1 MSHFVTV
8 LTTVWDMRLILSVS
22 VKLQLQQSVDKSA
35 AMKTIRYVRC
45 CFNACS
51 KVSLI
56 YCAEPTT
63 THTHPFNGLFP
74 GLPGWASTR
83 VAKPISYK
91 PDALPAAQPTASR
104 DWRHEHWRNQQL
116 KSGRTEKLKKYKQI
130 CLELSANSPG
140 NPWSQSWKDTSV
152 CLSAQWCVAWKS
164 PLWKA
169 VNGTGLLFWRSANS
183 RLGLCKK
190 VKVAHTRLPSIGFC
204 SWSRFLAVSL

>member
-1 MSHFVTV
+1 MSCKSSLCLDSCQVCRQQGFLCFLISGFLAFGNMSHFVTV
-8 LTTVWDMRLILSVS
+8 LTKVWDMRLILSVS

-63 THTHPFNGLFP
+63 THTHPFNGLFL

-116 KSGRTEKLKKYKQI
+116 KSGRTE
-130 CLELSANSPG
+130 N
-140 NPWSQSWKDTSV
+140 
-152 CLSAQWCVAWKS
+152 
-164 PLWKA
+164 
-169 VNGTGLLFWRSANS
+169 
-183 RLGLCKK
+183 
-190 VKVAHTRLPSIGFC
+190 
-204 SWSRFLAVSL
+204 